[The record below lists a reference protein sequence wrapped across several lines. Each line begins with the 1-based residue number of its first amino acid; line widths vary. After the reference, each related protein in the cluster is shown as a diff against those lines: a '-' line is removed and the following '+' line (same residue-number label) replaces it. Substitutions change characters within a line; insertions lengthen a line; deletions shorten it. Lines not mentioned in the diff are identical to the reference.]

1 MYLYNAFKFKFFG
14 TCKIKINIFSL
25 MCVLY
30 KVTWITLTF
39 NLVLFVTGE
48 VSNKVLTFVF
58 QGNSQNVTL
67 IGATLEVGSLC
78 SMSFIRQ

>member
-1 MYLYNAFKFKFFG
+1 M
-14 TCKIKINIFSL
+14 
-25 MCVLY
+25 
-30 KVTWITLTF
+30 LTF

-48 VSNKVLTFVF
+48 VSNKLLTFVF

-78 SMSFIRQ
+78 SMSFIRQWVNNKLLAPRVSCGRPILEENDEKYSNTN